1 MYLCY
6 IDEAGNGQ
14 TLDPSRPDAPPVL
27 VVGGFTV
34 HDSCI
39 KQLTWDFLTV
49 KKTYRPQ
56 LGRARHLSEV
66 IHTEVKGAD
75 VRKDIRVGNRDRRR
89 AATLLVDSVLGLLER
104 YNARVLARVWVK
116 QEGHAVNE
124 TGVYSTSVGS
134 LTETFQAQLLDS
146 HSRGVMILDSRTK
159 SKNAPNVHCVTTR
172 KYRAG
177 GDLLKGVIESPVFGH
192 SDTHTLLQ
200 LADLVVSSLL
210 FPIACHAYLGDVA
223 WNVHCDDAYRP
234 LREEFGER
242 LKKLQFRYQD
252 PSGKWRGGIV
262 VSDRRTAQPSSLMF
276 RPGKADAHAVMIPVQ
291 QSGGGSLPSGV

>member
-1 MYLCY
+1 M
-6 IDEAGNGQ
+6 
-14 TLDPSRPDAPPVL
+14 
-27 VVGGFTV
+27 
-34 HDSCI
+34 
-39 KQLTWDFLTV
+39 
-49 KKTYRPQ
+49 
-56 LGRARHLSEV
+56 

-104 YNARVLARVWVK
+104 CNARVLARVVWVK

-146 HSRGVMILDSRTK
+146 HSCGVMILDCRTK

-210 FPIACHAYLGDVA
+210 FPVACHAYLGDVT

-276 RPGKADAHAVMIPVQ
+276 RPGKADARAVMIPVQ
-291 QSGGGSLPSGV
+291 QTGGGSLPSGV

>member
-14 TLDPSRPDAPPVL
+14 ILDPARPDAPPVL

-34 HDSCI
+34 HDAHI
-39 KQLTWDFLTV
+39 KQMTWDFLSL
-49 KKTYRPQ
+49 KKKYRPQ
-56 LGRARHLSEV
+56 LRRAIHLSEV
-66 IHTEVKGAD
+66 IHTEIKGSD
-75 VRKDIRVGNRDRRR
+75 VRKDIRAGNRDERR
-89 AATLLVDSVLGLLER
+89 AAMLLMDSALAMLER
-104 YNARVLARVWVK
+104 YGARLLARVWVK
-116 QEGHAVNE
+116 EEGRSFNE

-134 LTETFQAQLLDS
+134 LTETFQAQLLDC

-159 SKNAPNVHCVTTR
+159 SKNAPNVHSVTTR

-177 GDLLKGVIESPVFGH
+177 GDNLKGVIESPVFGH

-200 LADLVVSSLL
+200 LSDLVVSSLL
-210 FPIACHAYLGDVA
+210 FPIACHAYLSDVT

-234 LREEFGER
+234 VREQFGER

-252 PSGKWRGGIV
+252 PVGKWRGGIV
-262 VSDRRTAQPSSLMF
+262 VSDRRTGQPSSLMF
-276 RPGKADAHAVMIPVQ
+276 GPRMSSASMLAIPAQPTDGEDVPTV
-291 QSGGGSLPSGV
+291 L

>member
-1 MYLCY
+1 MCY

-116 QEGHAVNE
+116 QEGHTVNE

-210 FPIACHAYLGDVA
+210 FPIACHAYLGDVT

-234 LREEFGER
+234 LQEEFGER

-276 RPGKADAHAVMIPVQ
+276 RAGKADAHAVMIPVQ